1 MEKIS
6 SKAKYIGM
14 LLVAIAIYYLTI
26 FVYCRVMNYYYLH
39 IIHART
45 FVNYVV
51 SQTNT
56 FLIVTMCGAVGVFI
70 LYQSQKSN
78 KENISK
84 LIRHQL
90 LTTATWF
97 TIPLIYELI
106 CYICNIPLYRW
117 TPFLQH
123 PGILYVNATIWL
135 TTILCYIINHNKQ
148 KKTDKTNTI
157 TTTISNHSNN

>member
-45 FVNYVV
+45 FVGYVV

-56 FLIVTMCGAVGVFI
+56 FLIVTICGAVGVFI

-78 KENISK
+78 KENMSK

-90 LTTATWF
+90 LTTAIWF
-97 TIPLIYELI
+97 TIPPLIYELI
-106 CYICNIPLYRW
+106 CRYIYNSPIYHW

-123 PGILYVNATIWL
+123 PGILYVNAVIWL
-135 TTILCYIINHNKQ
+135 MTILYYITNYNKQ
-148 KKTDKTNTI
+148 KRTDEKWV
-157 TTTISNHSNN
+157 